1 MSPTIGI
8 RKKIWKMTLNLTSTC
23 NDDIFLNSYP
33 LLKVNPT
40 PSCQL
45 ELWPSASS
53 SSTVMQLWIFR
64 YQKGSLIRH
73 GHVSIQLCMTSRQF
87 MPVTTFFS
95 FLGFGREIKSNCNCN
110 HICQKTSSQLQLQ
123 THASLYSGHG
133 KWNEKL
139 TFGKSVHSRDF
150 FFNQNISI
158 LLVVARC
165 CLVCFRGK

>member
-1 MSPTIGI
+1 M
-8 RKKIWKMTLNLTSTC
+8 K
-23 NDDIFLNSYP
+23 NDFEYHIHLQWWYFFLNSYP

-95 FLGFGREIKSNCNCN
+95 FLGFGREAEIKSNCNCN

-123 THASLYSGHG
+123 THASLYG

-150 FFNQNISI
+150 FFQSEHFHSFGSSSV
-158 LLVVARC
+158 LLG
-165 CLVCFRGK
+165 LL